1 MSNTRSIS
9 DEART
14 GTRSQ
19 RRNDARRME
28 ILQAAGRIFRQRGFA
43 EAGMREIAASADIS
57 PGNLYHYFKGKHEIL
72 YFCQE
77 RALETMLAAL
87 AAAEESAGP
96 PLERLRQV
104 LESHVMTILDDVAGT
119 AAHLEIDALPAD
131 LRTAIVARRDRYE
144 RGLRRLVAAVIEE
157 DHLEA
162 RDARL
167 ITRAMLG
174 ALNWT
179 VRWYRPQGP
188 ASVRTVARNLIDY
201 LIGGLTALP
210 SREEHSD
217 GSQGEGT

>member
-1 MSNTRSIS
+1 MPNNRSVQ
-9 DEART
+9 ATTRT

-19 RRNDARRME
+19 RRGDARRME
-28 ILQAAGRIFRQRGFA
+28 ILQAAGRIFRQRGFSD
-43 EAGMREIAASADIS
+43 AGMREIAASADIS

-72 YFCQE
+72 FFCQD

-87 AAAEESAGP
+87 ATGEEGGEPAVD
-96 PLERLRQV
+96 RLRQV

-119 AAHLEIDALPAD
+119 AAHLEIDALPEE
-131 LRTAIVARRDRYE
+131 LRAAMVAKRDRYE
-144 RGLRRLVAAVIEE
+144 RGLRRLVTAVMEEKGLQAA
-157 DHLEA
+157 
-162 RDARL
+162 DARL

-188 ASVRTVARNLIDY
+188 ASARTVARSLIDY

-210 SREEHSD
+210 AQVSAGD
-217 GSQGEGT
+217 GCPGEVT